1 MAAITEQAVID
12 ALRTVM
18 EPELHKDL
26 ITLNMVK
33 DVTIQGGAV
42 KFTVVLTTPACP
54 LKTVIKESC
63 DKAVGAIPGVTAVE
77 VDFTANV
84 QQGRSQLKENL
95 IPTVKNTIA
104 VSSGKGGVGK
114 TTVAVNLAVALTMQ
128 GAKVGLMDADVY
140 GPNVPMMM
148 GVEHP
153 PEQRDGKLV
162 PAESHGVKMISMG
175 FFVPEDTPLTWRGP
189 MIHTAIQQFLRD
201 VIWGDLDYLVVD
213 LPPGTGDAQ
222 LSIAQLVPLTGAVIV
237 TTPQEVALHDSRKGL
252 VMFQKVNVPLLGIV
266 ENMSYYVCGK
276 CGERTEIF
284 SYGGGERAAEKLGV
298 PFLGRVPI
306 DPAIRAGG
314 DMGMPI
320 VAANPDSPQAKTFM
334 EIASRIAARIS
345 VLTAEAAETIP
356 VESLLQKIKKPLTS
370 GV

>member
-1 MAAITEQAVID
+1 MASVTEQAVID

-33 DVTIQGGAV
+33 DVKIDGGAV

-63 DKAVGAIPGVTAVE
+63 DKAVGALPGVTAVE

-84 QQGRSQLKENL
+84 QQGRSQVKENL

-114 TTVAVNLAVALTMQ
+114 TTVAVNLAVGLALQ

-148 GVEHP
+148 GVERP
-153 PEQRDGKLV
+153 PEQRDGKLA

-284 SYGGGERAAEKLGV
+284 SYGGGERAAEKLGI

-314 DMGMPI
+314 DMGMPLV
-320 VAANPDSPQAKTFM
+320 VADPDSPQAKAFM
-334 EIASRIAARIS
+334 
-345 VLTAEAAETIP
+345 
-356 VESLLQKIKKPLTS
+356 
-370 GV
+370 

>member
-1 MAAITEQAVID
+1 MAAVTEQAVIHR
-12 ALRTVM
+12 LRTVM

-33 DVTIQGGAV
+33 DLKIEGGAV

-54 LKTVIKESC
+54 LKTEIKASC
-63 DKAVGAIPGVTAVE
+63 DKAVGAIPGVTKVE
-77 VDFTANV
+77 VDFTATV
-84 QQGRSQLKENL
+84 QQGRSQLKDNL
-95 IPTVKNTIA
+95 IPTVKNAIA

-114 TTVAVNLAVALTMQ
+114 TTVAVNLAVGLVLQ
-128 GAKVGLMDADVY
+128 GAKVGLLDADVY

-148 GVEHP
+148 GVERP
-153 PEQRDGKLV
+153 PEQQDGKLL
-162 PAESHGVKMISMG
+162 PAYSHGVKLISMG
-175 FFVPEDTPLTWRGP
+175 FFVPEDTPLTSRGP

-252 VMFQKVNVPLLGIV
+252 AMFQKVNVPILGII

-284 SYGGGERAAEKLGV
+284 SYGGGERAGEKLGL
-298 PFLGRVPI
+298 PFFGRVPV
-306 DPAIRAGG
+306 DPALPGG
-314 DMGMPI
+314 GGSGGPI
-320 VAANPDSPQAKTFM
+320 VVADPNSPQAKAFTAN
-334 EIASRIAARIS
+334 ASAMVAG
-345 VLTAEAAETIP
+345 LGEACSTDAPKPIET
-356 VESLLQKIKKPLTS
+356 LLQKIKRPLS
-370 GV
+370 GNPQ